1 MPTLTAQPSRVFR
14 HESEQDRWEMVHG
27 APDPRLR
34 DHVLSY
40 CSYHEH
46 TTSFTRRR
54 ELPSERAVMIVNLG
68 EPIRVSA
75 PGPDVGWSDQP
86 AGFVA
91 GLHDT
96 YALTETGG
104 SQAGVQVDLS
114 PVGAHLLLGYPMHE
128 LAQRVVTLEELFGR
142 GGVLFR
148 EAVSEAS
155 GWAERFAVVDEF
167 LLTLLDRARSP
178 VPSVTRALGRL
189 RESGGTVPVGVI
201 AAEIGCSRRHLISR
215 FREQVGVT
223 PKLLARILRFERVV
237 SLVDARTEM
246 GWAEIARSCGYYDQA
261 HMIRDFNQFAGSPP
275 NEFALRRLPDGGG
288 VIGD

>member
-1 MPTLTAQPSRVFR
+1 MTVRAQPSRVFR
-14 HESEQDRWEMVHG
+14 HESERDRWEMVHA

-34 DHVLSY
+34 GYALSY
-40 CSYHEH
+40 CSYDER
-46 TTSFTRRR
+46 TSSFVRRR
-54 ELPSERAVMIVNLG
+54 ELPSVRVVLIINLG
-68 EPIRVSA
+68 EPIRVLS
-75 PGPDVGWSDQP
+75 PGASGWCDQP
-86 AGFVA
+86 EGFLAGM
-91 GLHDT
+91 HDT
-96 YALTETGG
+96 YAVTETAG
-104 SQAGVQVDLS
+104 SQGGVQVDLT
-114 PVGAHLLLGYPMHE
+114 PVGAHLLFGLPMDQ
-128 LAQRVVTLEELFGR
+128 LAQRVVTLEEMFGR
-142 GGVLFR
+142 GGTLLR
-148 EAVSEAS
+148 EAVAEAPH
-155 GWAERFAVVDEF
+155 WAERFAVVDEF

-237 SLVDARTEM
+237 AMVDARTEM
-246 GWAEIARSCGYYDQA
+246 GWAEIAQACGYYDQA

-275 NEFALRRLPDGGG
+275 SEFVQRRLPDGGG